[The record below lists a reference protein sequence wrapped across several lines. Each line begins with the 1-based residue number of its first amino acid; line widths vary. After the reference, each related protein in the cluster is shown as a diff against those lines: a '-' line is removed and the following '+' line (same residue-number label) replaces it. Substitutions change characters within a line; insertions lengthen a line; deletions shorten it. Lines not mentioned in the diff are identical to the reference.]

1 MENESQQ
8 AFFYRTPQTCTV
20 DHTSRRTLYTMAVL
34 TKRKRLHNKAV
45 VLGQRVIGLQE
56 KVRIARRY
64 LEDSEAAFE
73 KACEL
78 IHEADG
84 NDNEAD
90 GNDNQADDDY
100 NEADDDDEPPAAYG
114 DPQMSCQMS

>member
-1 MENESQQ
+1 
-8 AFFYRTPQTCTV
+8 
-20 DHTSRRTLYTMAVL
+20 
-34 TKRKRLHNKAV
+34 

-78 IHEADG
+78 IHEEESLDNEADGNDNEADG